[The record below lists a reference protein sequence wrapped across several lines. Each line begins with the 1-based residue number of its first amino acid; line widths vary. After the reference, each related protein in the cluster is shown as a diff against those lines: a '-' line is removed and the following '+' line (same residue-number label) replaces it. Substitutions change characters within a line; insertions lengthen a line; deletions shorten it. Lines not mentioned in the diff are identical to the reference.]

1 MKKLTALFLTALMC
15 TSIVAD
21 AIARVPISRI
31 KDIADFEGVRS
42 NMLIGYGLVIGLAGT
57 GDSVSA
63 IPFTR
68 QSLINMLEQMGVNA
82 KAAES
87 QLKTKNVAAVMV
99 TANMPSYARQ
109 GSRLDITVSSL
120 GDAKS
125 LQGGQLVATPLMAA
139 DGNTYAVAQGPVV
152 LGGFSAEGNKKSLS
166 KNHTTTG
173 SISAGATVE
182 METGHELGNQNR
194 VRIMLRNP
202 DFTTAK
208 RMKDAINRAFGEPLA
223 KAVDNHTV
231 DVAVPVALRN
241 ELVPMI
247 HKLENI
253 RVRPDTAARVVI
265 DEKTGTIVMG
275 NGVQISDV
283 AISHANLT
291 IRISELTDIIQP
303 EGFSDGI
310 TAAAPAT
317 EIEVDEEPGKFH
329 ILDSGPNLADL
340 VDGLNALGVLPR
352 DIVSILQAVKTAGAL
367 QADVQL
373 M

>member
-1 MKKLTALFLTALMC
+1 MRKFSSFALTALMLV
-15 TSIVAD
+15 SICAD
-21 AIARVPISRI
+21 ALARTPYSRI

-87 QLKTKNVAAVMV
+87 QLKTKNVAAVMI

-109 GSRLDITVSSL
+109 GSRIDVTVSSL

-125 LQGGQLVATPLMAA
+125 LAGGQLVATPLMGA
-139 DGNTYAVAQGPVV
+139 DGNTYAVAQGPVL
-152 LGGFSAEGNKKSLS
+152 LGGFSAQGNNASLS
-166 KNHTTTG
+166 KNHATTG
-173 SISAGATVE
+173 SIAAGAVVE
-182 METGHELGNQNR
+182 VETGHEFANKKRL
-194 VRIMLRNP
+194 RILLRNP

-208 RMKDAINRAFGEPLA
+208 RMKDAINKAFGEPLA
-223 KAVDNHTV
+223 KAVDNHTI
-231 DVAVPVALRN
+231 DVAVPVALRQD
-241 ELVPMI
+241 LVPMV

-253 RVRPDTAARVVI
+253 RVRPDTIAKVVI

-291 IRISELTDIIQP
+291 IRISELTNIIQP

-317 EIEVDEEPGKFH
+317 DVEVDEDPGKFH

-340 VDGLNALGVLPR
+340 VDGLNSLGVLPR
-352 DIVSILQAVKTAGAL
+352 DVVSILQAIKAAGAL